1 MKKNIFIIIFF
12 LKVSFAFGQVSD
24 EKFEKIFQS
33 IKEIND
39 EYNVLK
45 EQLNEHVKSI
55 AYIDINFILNNSLAG
70 KSLKE
75 NINFIQNDHL
85 EKFNKIE
92 KDLITKENNLNSK
105 KNIIEKKEF
114 EKEIMDLKNDIKNYR
129 LDRNKSMDVINKIK
143 INNTKKILKH
153 LNPIITKY
161 VEENSISIVLPKKN
175 IIVGKKILDITDTIL
190 KLFNG
195 EIKIIKF

>member
-1 MKKNIFIIIFF
+1 MKLNHLDLELEHLSKMKKNIFIIIFF
-12 LKVSFAFGQVSD
+12 LKFSFAFGQVS
-24 EKFEKIFQS
+24 
-33 IKEIND
+33 
-39 EYNVLK
+39 V
-45 EQLNEHVKSI
+45 V
-55 AYIDINFILNNSLAG
+55 YIDINFILNNSLAG

-114 EKEIMDLKNDIKNYR
+114 EKKIMDLKNDIKNYR
-129 LDRNKSMDVINKIK
+129 LDRKKSMDVINKIK

-175 IIVGKKILDITDTIL
+175 IIVGKKNLDITDTIL
-190 KLFNG
+190 ILFNS
-195 EIKIIKF
+195 EIKTIEF